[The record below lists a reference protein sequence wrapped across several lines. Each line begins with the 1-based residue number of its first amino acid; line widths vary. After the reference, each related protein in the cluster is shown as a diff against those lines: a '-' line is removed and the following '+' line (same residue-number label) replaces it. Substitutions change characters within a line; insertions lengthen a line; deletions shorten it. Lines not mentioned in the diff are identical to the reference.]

1 MCAFFSFSTP
11 HTQCISMSVVGSDQ
25 FYAPQKPAA
34 LRRPHIWEY
43 PAHMSYKG
51 ITPPRNWRH
60 QKYLKFIYG
69 HDDALVAVWLM
80 VKEFPAP
87 RRPNMVPPSLDSSH
101 STVPSARWLKTEGWH
116 LYWYVFTNHNPTPD
130 LTSQKLKIWK
140 IYSRTC
146 L

>member
-51 ITPPRNWRH
+51 ITPTRN
-60 QKYLKFIYG
+60 
-69 HDDALVAVWLM
+69 
-80 VKEFPAP
+80 
-87 RRPNMVPPSLDSSH
+87 
-101 STVPSARWLKTEGWH
+101 
-116 LYWYVFTNHNPTPD
+116 
-130 LTSQKLKIWK
+130 
-140 IYSRTC
+140 
-146 L
+146 